1 MFLAEALSAQEIAYI
16 VMITSAF
23 EAKHSIDATLALF
36 KLEKDK
42 PVHTVL
48 THAYLGFFRRD
59 CNDTHSDWNFLPLLP
74 KALLPQTRDEG
85 PLRVS
90 TSLAVSKEF
99 WKVSRAFLICSLT
112 ALIINWGAIVP
123 GQLSTV
129 YSAPSL
135 GLAELTQSC
144 PFNFRNW
151 QLLLTFMWKWS
162 AVPKSGYVWR
172 NSDAVLYVTAYVKY
186 SESSYGGQLGW
197 LSISCVL
204 RSISQ

>member
-1 MFLAEALSAQEIAYI
+1 MVLAEASSAQEIAYI

-23 EAKHSIDATLALF
+23 GAKHSNDVALVLF
-36 KLEKDK
+36 KHEKDSRSV
-42 PVHTVL
+42 PLL
-48 THAYLGFFRRD
+48 THVYLVFFRGD
-59 CNDTHSDWNFLPLLP
+59 CNDTNSDWNFLPLLP

-85 PLRVS
+85 PLRVN

-135 GLAELTQSC
+135 GLTELTQSC
-144 PFNFRNW
+144 PFNCLNW

-162 AVPKSGYVWR
+162 TVPKPGYVWR
-172 NSDAVLYVTAYVKY
+172 NSDVCCTSFHRLWITMRVH
-186 SESSYGGQLGW
+186 LG
-197 LSISCVL
+197 SVSVC
-204 RSISQ
+204 SAG